1 MKKFE
6 IGKEYFDRSACNHD
20 CIFTIKIIKRTE
32 KTVTFERNGKTRR
45 AKLFFDER
53 GEYIIPERYSMA
65 PVFRAENEV
74 QPEEEPSVE
83 EAAAETSCGV
93 EIAQPADVNTV
104 VVMVGQRVERV
115 CGACYPPQGGTVI
128 GFVSLPDTRF
138 FHGGVFAMVL
148 YDGAKAPERVR
159 LSDIHRR
166 GWRSAGGSQRRK
178 IFLLFRIFPIDF
190 ILTLVYNKSIKKG
203 GDTVKKKK
211 KKPTKSRVD
220 VRTIVITAIVDFL
233 VGLALLIIDKLT

>member
-74 QPEEEPSVE
+74 QPEEEP
-83 EAAAETSCGV
+83 
-93 EIAQPADVNTV
+93 ILR
-104 VVMVGQRVERV
+104 RVEPSSALLACLIPVSFTAAFSLWSCMTAQWLLNVSACPTFTAAGGALPAVLRWV
-115 CGACYPPQGGTVI
+115 CSSPDALPGRRFPPLCFSCRCI
-128 GFVSLPDTRF
+128 YRN
-138 FHGGVFAMVL
+138 
-148 YDGAKAPERVR
+148 GAKFFCFFAFS
-159 LSDIHRR
+159 L
-166 GWRSAGGSQRRK
+166 
-178 IFLLFRIFPIDF
+178 
-190 ILTLVYNKSIKKG
+190 LTLY
-203 GDTVKKKK
+203 
-211 KKPTKSRVD
+211 
-220 VRTIVITAIVDFL
+220 
-233 VGLALLIIDKLT
+233 

>member
-1 MKKFE
+1 MGVINMKKFE

-83 EAAAETSCGV
+83 EAAVETSCGV

-104 VVMVGQRVERV
+104 VVMVGQRVERI

-148 YDGAKAPERVR
+148 YDGAKSACPTFTA
-159 LSDIHRR
+159 
-166 GWRSAGGSQRRK
+166 AGGALPAAPRWAYSWPDALPGRR
-178 IFLLFRIFPIDF
+178 FPPLCFSCRCIYRNGAKF
-190 ILTLVYNKSIKKG
+190 FCFFAFSLLTLY
-203 GDTVKKKK
+203 
-211 KKPTKSRVD
+211 
-220 VRTIVITAIVDFL
+220 
-233 VGLALLIIDKLT
+233 

>member
-45 AKLFFDER
+45 AKLFFDEH

-166 GWRSAGGSQRRK
+166 GWPLPAVLRWVCSSLDALPGRQFPPLRFSRRCIYRNGAK
-178 IFLLFRIFPIDF
+178 FFCFFAFSL
-190 ILTLVYNKSIKKG
+190 LTLY
-203 GDTVKKKK
+203 
-211 KKPTKSRVD
+211 
-220 VRTIVITAIVDFL
+220 
-233 VGLALLIIDKLT
+233 

>member
-93 EIAQPADVNTV
+93 EIVQPADVNTV

-115 CGACYPPQGGTVI
+115 CGASYPPQGGTVI
-128 GFVSLPDTRF
+128 GFVIFSN
-138 FHGGVFAMVL
+138 
-148 YDGAKAPERVR
+148 
-159 LSDIHRR
+159 RR
-166 GWRSAGGSQRRK
+166 SRS
-178 IFLLFRIFPIDF
+178 
-190 ILTLVYNKSIKKG
+190 V
-203 GDTVKKKK
+203 
-211 KKPTKSRVD
+211 
-220 VRTIVITAIVDFL
+220 IVIPPMCKVPCGTYRRTGRANKRRPPSCGRKFP
-233 VGLALLIIDKLT
+233 

>member
-83 EAAAETSCGV
+83 EAAETSCGV
-93 EIAQPADVNTV
+93 EIVQPADANTV
-104 VVMVGQRVERV
+104 VVMVGQRVERI

-128 GFVSLPDTRF
+128 GFVIPGLSPAGSGSNSAPLPAPPNADI
-138 FHGGVFAMVL
+138 
-148 YDGAKAPERVR
+148 KAPC
-159 LSDIHRR
+159 LY
-166 GWRSAGGSQRRK
+166 QRPR
-178 IFLLFRIFPIDF
+178 
-190 ILTLVYNKSIKKG
+190 
-203 GDTVKKKK
+203 
-211 KKPTKSRVD
+211 
-220 VRTIVITAIVDFL
+220 
-233 VGLALLIIDKLT
+233 

>member
-1 MKKFE
+1 MGVINMKKFE

-45 AKLFFDER
+45 AKLFFDEH

-93 EIAQPADVNTV
+93 EIAQP
-104 VVMVGQRVERV
+104 VERV

-166 GWRSAGGSQRRK
+166 GRRSPGGSPLGV
-178 IFLLFRIFPIDF
+178 F
-190 ILTLVYNKSIKKG
+190 V
-203 GDTVKKKK
+203 
-211 KKPTKSRVD
+211 
-220 VRTIVITAIVDFL
+220 A
-233 VGLALLIIDKLT
+233 

>member
-83 EAAAETSCGV
+83 EAAVETSCGV

-104 VVMVGQRVERV
+104 VVMVGQRVERI

-128 GFVSLPDTRF
+128 GFVSMPDTRF

-148 YDGAKAPERVR
+148 YDGAKAPERVLPVRHSPPRVALSRR
-159 LSDIHRR
+159 LSVGCVRR
-166 GWRSAGGSQRRK
+166 LMLYRGGGFRRSV
-178 IFLLFRIFPIDF
+178 FRATVSTATAQNFSAFSHFP
-190 ILTLVYNKSIKKG
+190 Y
-203 GDTVKKKK
+203 
-211 KKPTKSRVD
+211 
-220 VRTIVITAIVDFL
+220 
-233 VGLALLIIDKLT
+233 

>member
-83 EAAAETSCGV
+83 EAA
-93 EIAQPADVNTV
+93 DVNTV

-138 FHGGVFAMVL
+138 FHGGFSLWSCMTAQRLLNVSACPTFTAAGGALPAVL
-148 YDGAKAPERVR
+148 RWVCSSLDALPGRRFPPLRFSRRCIYRNGAKFFCFFAFS
-159 LSDIHRR
+159 L
-166 GWRSAGGSQRRK
+166 
-178 IFLLFRIFPIDF
+178 
-190 ILTLVYNKSIKKG
+190 LTLY
-203 GDTVKKKK
+203 
-211 KKPTKSRVD
+211 
-220 VRTIVITAIVDFL
+220 
-233 VGLALLIIDKLT
+233 

>member
-83 EAAAETSCGV
+83 EAAVETSCGV

-104 VVMVGQRVERV
+104 VVMVGQRVERI

-138 FHGGVFAMVL
+138 FHGGVSLWSCMTAQRLLNVSACPTFTAAGGALPAVL
-148 YDGAKAPERVR
+148 RWVCSSLDALPGRRFPPLRFSRRCIYRNGAKFFCFFAF
-159 LSDIHRR
+159 
-166 GWRSAGGSQRRK
+166 
-178 IFLLFRIFPIDF
+178 FLL
-190 ILTLVYNKSIKKG
+190 TLY
-203 GDTVKKKK
+203 
-211 KKPTKSRVD
+211 
-220 VRTIVITAIVDFL
+220 
-233 VGLALLIIDKLT
+233 

>member
-83 EAAAETSCGV
+83 EAAV
-93 EIAQPADVNTV
+93 ES
-104 VVMVGQRVERV
+104 VERI

-128 GFVSLPDTRF
+128 GFVSMPDTRF

-148 YDGAKAPERVR
+148 YDGAKAPERVC

-166 GWRSAGGSQRRK
+166 GWRSPGGSPLGV
-178 IFLLFRIFPIDF
+178 F
-190 ILTLVYNKSIKKG
+190 V
-203 GDTVKKKK
+203 
-211 KKPTKSRVD
+211 
-220 VRTIVITAIVDFL
+220 A
-233 VGLALLIIDKLT
+233 

>member
-74 QPEEEPSVE
+74 QPEEEPRVE
-83 EAAAETSCGV
+83 EVTAETSCGV

-104 VVMVGQRVERV
+104 VVK
-115 CGACYPPQGGTVI
+115 T
-128 GFVSLPDTRF
+128 LPARN
-138 FHGGVFAMVL
+138 A
-148 YDGAKAPERVR
+148 
-159 LSDIHRR
+159 RR
-166 GWRSAGGSQRRK
+166 GRCCCFRCVGMCGPMQIHIHGTSCR
-178 IFLLFRIFPIDF
+178 FLPI
-190 ILTLVYNKSIKKG
+190 
-203 GDTVKKKK
+203 
-211 KKPTKSRVD
+211 PP
-220 VRTIVITAIVDFL
+220 
-233 VGLALLIIDKLT
+233 ALLTAGRNRQIEHDRVLKHPREPPRRIIT

>member
-74 QPEEEPSVE
+74 QPEEEPTVE
-83 EAAAETSCGV
+83 EVTAETSCGV
-93 EIAQPADVNTV
+93 EIAQPADANTV

-115 CGACYPPQGGTVI
+115 CGACYPVEGGTVI
-128 GFVSLPDTRF
+128 GFEDVPDGRF
-138 FHGGVFAMVL
+138 FRGGVFAWIL
-148 YDGAKAPERVR
+148 WDDCPEIGRAHV
-159 LSDIHRR
+159 
-166 GWRSAGGSQRRK
+166 
-178 IFLLFRIFPIDF
+178 
-190 ILTLVYNKSIKKG
+190 
-203 GDTVKKKK
+203 
-211 KKPTKSRVD
+211 
-220 VRTIVITAIVDFL
+220 
-233 VGLALLIIDKLT
+233 

>member
-83 EAAAETSCGV
+83 EAA
-93 EIAQPADVNTV
+93 DVNTV

-166 GWRSAGGSQRRK
+166 GWRSPGGSPLGV
-178 IFLLFRIFPIDF
+178 F
-190 ILTLVYNKSIKKG
+190 LTLYRG
-203 GDTVKKKK
+203 GGFRRSAFRAAV
-211 KKPTKSRVD
+211 S
-220 VRTIVITAIVDFL
+220 TATAQNFS
-233 VGLALLIIDKLT
+233 AFSHFPY

>member
-83 EAAAETSCGV
+83 EAAVETSCGV
-93 EIAQPADVNTV
+93 EIAQPAVQPL
-104 VVMVGQRVERV
+104 GK
-115 CGACYPPQGGTVI
+115 GGPARRTY
-128 GFVSLPDTRF
+128 LR
-138 FHGGVFAMVL
+138 
-148 YDGAKAPERVR
+148 R
-159 LSDIHRR
+159 LLS
-166 GWRSAGGSQRRK
+166 SAGRNRHR
-178 IFLLFRIFPIDF
+178 LC
-190 ILTLVYNKSIKKG
+190 
-203 GDTVKKKK
+203 
-211 KKPTKSRVD
+211 
-220 VRTIVITAIVDFL
+220 
-233 VGLALLIIDKLT
+233 

>member
-83 EAAAETSCGV
+83 EAA
-93 EIAQPADVNTV
+93 DVNTV
-104 VVMVGQRVERV
+104 VVMAGQRVERV

-166 GWRSAGGSQRRK
+166 GWRSPGGSPLGV
-178 IFLLFRIFPIDF
+178 F
-190 ILTLVYNKSIKKG
+190 V
-203 GDTVKKKK
+203 
-211 KKPTKSRVD
+211 
-220 VRTIVITAIVDFL
+220 A
-233 VGLALLIIDKLT
+233 

>member
-20 CIFTIKIIKRTE
+20 CIFTIKIIKHTE

-93 EIAQPADVNTV
+93 EIVQPADVNTV

-148 YDGAKAPERVR
+148 YDGAKSSRTCPPVRHSPPRVA
-159 LSDIHRR
+159 LSRR
-166 GWRSAGGSQRRK
+166 FSVACLSPDALPGRR
-178 IFLLFRIFPIDF
+178 FPPPLSRRCIYRNGAKF
-190 ILTLVYNKSIKKG
+190 FCFFAFSLLTLY
-203 GDTVKKKK
+203 
-211 KKPTKSRVD
+211 
-220 VRTIVITAIVDFL
+220 
-233 VGLALLIIDKLT
+233 

>member
-93 EIAQPADVNTV
+93 EIVQPADVNTPLLLWWV
-104 VVMVGQRVERV
+104 SASNVSAVLAILRRAEPSSALLACLIPVSFTAVFSLWSCMTAQRLLNVS
-115 CGACYPPQGGTVI
+115 ACPT
-128 GFVSLPDTRF
+128 FT
-138 FHGGVFAMVL
+138 A
-148 YDGAKAPERVR
+148 
-159 LSDIHRR
+159 
-166 GWRSAGGSQRRK
+166 AGGALPAVLRWVCLSPDALPGRR
-178 IFLLFRIFPIDF
+178 FPPFPFRAAVSTATAQNFSAFSHFP
-190 ILTLVYNKSIKKG
+190 Y
-203 GDTVKKKK
+203 
-211 KKPTKSRVD
+211 
-220 VRTIVITAIVDFL
+220 
-233 VGLALLIIDKLT
+233 

>member
-74 QPEEEPSVE
+74 QEEPSVE
-83 EAAAETSCGV
+83 EAAETSCGV
-93 EIAQPADVNTV
+93 EIVQPADANTV
-104 VVMVGQRVERV
+104 VVMVGQRVERI

-166 GWRSAGGSQRRK
+166 GRCVSRRFSVGCVRRLTLYRGGGFRRSA
-178 IFLLFRIFPIDF
+178 FRAAVSTATAQNFSAFSHFP
-190 ILTLVYNKSIKKG
+190 Y
-203 GDTVKKKK
+203 
-211 KKPTKSRVD
+211 
-220 VRTIVITAIVDFL
+220 
-233 VGLALLIIDKLT
+233 

>member
-83 EAAAETSCGV
+83 EAAARSVLKASEDSLIAYGLSLAPAGV
-93 EIAQPADVNTV
+93 RATLEKAVQHNAATRAKVLDLAFRLDVSTV
-104 VVMVGQRVERV
+104 
-115 CGACYPPQGGTVI
+115 
-128 GFVSLPDTRF
+128 
-138 FHGGVFAMVL
+138 
-148 YDGAKAPERVR
+148 
-159 LSDIHRR
+159 
-166 GWRSAGGSQRRK
+166 SA
-178 IFLLFRIFPIDF
+178 
-190 ILTLVYNKSIKKG
+190 
-203 GDTVKKKK
+203 
-211 KKPTKSRVD
+211 
-220 VRTIVITAIVDFL
+220 
-233 VGLALLIIDKLT
+233 

>member
-1 MKKFE
+1 
-6 IGKEYFDRSACNHD
+6 
-20 CIFTIKIIKRTE
+20 
-32 KTVTFERNGKTRR
+32 
-45 AKLFFDER
+45 
-53 GEYIIPERYSMA
+53 MA

-83 EAAAETSCGV
+83 EAAVETSCGV

-104 VVMVGQRVERV
+104 VVMVGQRVERI

-138 FHGGVFAMVL
+138 FHGGIFA
-148 YDGAKAPERVR
+148 
-159 LSDIHRR
+159 
-166 GWRSAGGSQRRK
+166 
-178 IFLLFRIFPIDF
+178 IDF
-190 ILTLVYNKSIKKG
+190 ILTLVYNKNIKKG
-203 GDTVKKKK
+203 GDKVKKKK

>member
-93 EIAQPADVNTV
+93 EIVQPADANTV
-104 VVMVGQRVERV
+104 VVMVGQRVERI
-115 CGACYPPQGGTVI
+115 CGACYPPQSGTVI

-166 GWRSAGGSQRRK
+166 WVCSSPDALPGRR
-178 IFLLFRIFPIDF
+178 FPPLRFSCRCIYRNGTKF
-190 ILTLVYNKSIKKG
+190 FCFFAFSLLTLY
-203 GDTVKKKK
+203 
-211 KKPTKSRVD
+211 
-220 VRTIVITAIVDFL
+220 
-233 VGLALLIIDKLT
+233 